1 MKELGLSVGEVL
13 EMKIPQFF
21 AVLQGY
27 AELKEEENRLIER
40 EIRKR
45 EFFNRVRM

>member
-1 MKELGLSVGEVL
+1 MKELNLGLKDIL

-27 AELKEEENRLIER
+27 SELKEEEKRMIEK

-45 EFFNRVRM
+45 EFFSRVRM